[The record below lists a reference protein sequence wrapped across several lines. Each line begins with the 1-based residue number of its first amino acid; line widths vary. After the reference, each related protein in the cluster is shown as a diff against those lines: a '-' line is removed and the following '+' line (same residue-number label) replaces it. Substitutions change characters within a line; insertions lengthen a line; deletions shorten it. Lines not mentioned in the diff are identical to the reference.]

1 MVASQHNYTPQ
12 NITFQ
17 KCHNLQNAPA
27 KQLTR
32 KVFFVRM
39 SLHEALKSKGLRR
52 AVTVAIASYTV
63 CSGGREPDC
72 L

>member
-1 MVASQHNYTPQ
+1 MERTTTSMVASQHNYTPH

-17 KCHNLQNAPA
+17 KCHNIQNAPA

-39 SLHEALKSKGLRR
+39 SLHEALKSKGLRLIIWHVDR
-52 AVTVAIASYTV
+52 SMNRFA
-63 CSGGREPDC
+63 
-72 L
+72 

>member
-52 AVTVAIASYTV
+52 ARVGDQLSAPV
-63 CSGGREPDC
+63 CMKP
-72 L
+72 

>member
-39 SLHEALKSKGLRR
+39 SLHEALKSKGLR
-52 AVTVAIASYTV
+52 
-63 CSGGREPDC
+63 P
-72 L
+72 